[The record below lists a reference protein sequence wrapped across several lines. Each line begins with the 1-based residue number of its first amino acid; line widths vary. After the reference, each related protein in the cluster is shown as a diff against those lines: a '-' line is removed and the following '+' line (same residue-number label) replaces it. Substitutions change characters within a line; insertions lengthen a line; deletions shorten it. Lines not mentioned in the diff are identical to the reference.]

1 VAPASGTVRETGNS
15 TALNDIIAQRERFL
29 RFVERRIRDRAV
41 AEDILQAAYGRAM
54 ALAGTLQND
63 DSATAWFY
71 RILRNAIIDFYRH
84 RAVESRILK
93 PLESGVDSP
102 QENVPERN
110 ICPCLKGAIDD
121 LRPAYAEIIR
131 EVELAEDSTDSRGSL
146 NGFARSSGI
155 AAGNAAVR
163 AHRARKA
170 LQQSLRRICGS
181 CAGAGCLDCTCHQ
194 G

>member
-1 VAPASGTVRETGNS
+1 MELADDMVRETGGGS
-15 TALNDIIAQRERFL
+15 TFNGLITQRERFL
-29 RFVERRIRDRAV
+29 CFVERRVRDRAA
-41 AEDILQAAYGRAM
+41 AEDILQAAYGRAI
-54 ALAGTLQND
+54 AGTLHND

-102 QENVPERN
+102 QENIPERN

-121 LRPAYAEIIR
+121 LRPAYGEIIR
-131 EVELAEDSTDSRGSL
+131 EVELADDSSGGL
-146 NGFARSSGI
+146 NEFARRSGI
-155 AAGNAAVR
+155 ATGNAAVR

-170 LQQSLRRICGS
+170 LQESLRRICGS
-181 CAGAGCLDCTCHQ
+181 CAGAGCLDCPCHQ